1 MTATP
6 STNDTPK
13 IFRITIECS
22 NLDQAAAFYAK
33 LLASEGK
40 RHPGARHYFDCGGVI
55 LAVID
60 VTQGGLAPTAA
71 PKSIYFAVRDLDGV
85 HGRAA
90 ELRALAPFKVHG
102 QPAGEPIQR
111 PWGERSFY
119 VTDPWGNELC
129 FVQDGTLYT

>member
-6 STNDTPK
+6 SKTDTPK
-13 IFRITIECS
+13 IFRITIEVS
-22 NLDQAAAFYAK
+22 NLDEAAAFYAK
-33 LLASEGK
+33 LLGSEGT

-55 LAVID
+55 LSVID
-60 VTQGGLAPTAA
+60 PTQGGLAPTPG
-71 PKSIYFAVRDLDGV
+71 PKSIYFAVRDLDAV
-85 HGRAA
+85 HGRATGL
-90 ELRALAPFKVHG
+90 EALAPFKVHG
-102 QPAGEPIQR
+102 QPAGQPIQR